1 MMAHK
6 TTYENGFKAKVALE
20 AVRGDRTIGE
30 IATEYN
36 VASSLVSKWKSEL
49 LANASAAF
57 GAPKQKSPE
66 DAEHKLYQQIGKLTM
81 EVDYLKKFVSKYR

>member
-1 MMAHK
+1 MVRK
-6 TTYENGFKAKVALE
+6 TNYENKFKAKVALE
-20 AVRGDRTIGE
+20 AIRGDKLIAE

-49 LANASAAF
+49 LANAASAF
-57 GAPKQKSPE
+57 GTGKVKPPE
-66 DAEHKLYQQIGKLTM
+66 ESEHKLYQQIGKLTM

>member
-20 AVRGDRTIGE
+20 AVRGDKTIGE

-36 VASSLVSKWKSEL
+36 VASSLVSK
-49 LANASAAF
+49 
-57 GAPKQKSPE
+57 
-66 DAEHKLYQQIGKLTM
+66 
-81 EVDYLKKFVSKYR
+81 

>member
-1 MMAHK
+1 MARK
-6 TTYENGFKAKVALE
+6 TNYDNAFKAKVALE
-20 AVRGDRTIGE
+20 ALRGDKTATE

-49 LANASAAF
+49 AANASNAF
-57 GAPKQKSPE
+57 GIKQHKAPE
-66 DAEHKLYQQIGKLTM
+66 EAEQKLYSQIGKLTM